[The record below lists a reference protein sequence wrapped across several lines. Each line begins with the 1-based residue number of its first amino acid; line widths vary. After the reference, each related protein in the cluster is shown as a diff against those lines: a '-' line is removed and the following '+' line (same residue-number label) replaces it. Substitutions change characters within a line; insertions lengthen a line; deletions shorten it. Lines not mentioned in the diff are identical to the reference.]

1 MVFAS
6 NDCHGLKRL
15 LGGGSGGGSGGSGS
29 SDSEIIFVPKG
40 TIQQS
45 VAVTETEAAIV
56 VATASPIARLI
67 SVINESQTD
76 TTILISIGSPASLG
90 NYLYPLKRHLI
101 IDEVIDGGD
110 GWSAICQPGETGIL
124 RISITPFMKIF

>member
-1 MVFAS
+1 MVFS
-6 NDCHGLKRL
+6 PNDCHGLKRL
-15 LGGGSGGGSGGSGS
+15 LGGGGGGGSGGSGS
-29 SDSEIIFVPKG
+29 SSSEIIFVPKG
-40 TIQQS
+40 TTQS
-45 VAVTETEAAIV
+45 VVTVTETEAAIV
-56 VATASPIARLI
+56 AATASPVARLI
-67 SVINESQTD
+67 SIINESIAD

-110 GWSAICQPGETGIL
+110 GWSAICQPGESGIL